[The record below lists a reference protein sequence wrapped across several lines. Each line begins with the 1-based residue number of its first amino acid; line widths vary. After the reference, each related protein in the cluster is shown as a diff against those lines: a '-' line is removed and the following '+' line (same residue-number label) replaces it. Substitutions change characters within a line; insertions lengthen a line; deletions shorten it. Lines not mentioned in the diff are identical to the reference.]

1 MTSKKPGNRK
11 ESLSAAGLRM
21 LRQRLDELVP
31 KDLVPRPRRPLAR
44 GSKYSFDET
53 GCIANP
59 RQIFQAIIDG
69 TLKNKELEMVLLHK
83 LHCWKCNQTFAALRS
98 EFEET
103 LRKRFT
109 ESSRE
114 QLPGVETVI
123 GDLGGTM
130 QDGQTERPNKRR
142 GTARGGR

>member
-31 KDLVPRPRRPLAR
+31 KDFVPRPRRPLAR

-59 RQIFQAIIDG
+59 RQVFQAIIDG
-69 TLKNKELEMVLLHK
+69 ALKSKELEMVLLHK

-98 EFEET
+98 DFEEA
-103 LRKRFT
+103 LRNRFA
-109 ESSRE
+109 ENCRD
-114 QLPGVETVI
+114 QPLGAETAF
-123 GDLGGTM
+123 GNQDGTM
-130 QDGQTERPNKRR
+130 QDGQAERPRKRR